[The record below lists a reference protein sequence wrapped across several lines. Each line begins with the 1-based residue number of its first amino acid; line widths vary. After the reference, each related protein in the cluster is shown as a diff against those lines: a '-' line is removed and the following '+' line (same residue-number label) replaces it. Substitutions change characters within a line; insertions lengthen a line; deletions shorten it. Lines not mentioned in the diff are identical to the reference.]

1 VVNTGTGAAMMAPP
15 SDPAPLTA
23 EHGRGL
29 AIIDAV
35 TDNVQLTGSGQA
47 GTTTVHFE
55 KALEWVPG
63 APGEH
68 LSHGDG

>member
-1 VVNTGTGAAMMAPP
+1 MK
-15 SDPAPLTA
+15 
-23 EHGRGL
+23 
-29 AIIDAV
+29 IIDAV
-35 TDNVQLTGSGQA
+35 TDNLRLTGN

-68 LSHGDG
+68 LSHGAG